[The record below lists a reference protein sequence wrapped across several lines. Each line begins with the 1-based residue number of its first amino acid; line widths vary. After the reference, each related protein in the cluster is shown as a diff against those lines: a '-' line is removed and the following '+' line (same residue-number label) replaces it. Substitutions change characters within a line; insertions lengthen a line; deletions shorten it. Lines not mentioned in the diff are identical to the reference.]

1 MLICSDM
8 DGIWSDYCFG
18 LSAMAH
24 KYGYMDHVLSSR
36 DVDDWNWL
44 DVCMTK
50 NQLGKLMSLVNLS
63 NDFWADLPP
72 ISANLGKNMLETLIS
87 DGNRLKILTARPGRQ
102 LSVKLQTIAWF
113 KHFIGVDLNTTDIII
128 CEADNKLDY
137 VREYKADYFIDD
149 RPKTI
154 IAMNS
159 FTGSTKMFAV
169 KHPYNAYLEPKCP
182 NVQFVNNVSEFLMN
196 VVNQ

>member
-8 DGIWSDYCFG
+8 DGVWSDYCFG
-18 LSAMAH
+18 LSAIAH
-24 KYGYMDHVLSSR
+24 KFEYMDHVLSTR

-44 DVCMTK
+44 DVCMTR
-50 NQLGKLMSLVNLS
+50 NQLGKIMSLINLS
-63 NDFWADLPP
+63 NNFWADLPP
-72 ISANLGKNMLETLIS
+72 ISANLGKSLMEAVLHKG
-87 DGNRLKILTARPGRQ
+87 DRFKIITARPGRQ

-113 KHFIGVDLNTTDIII
+113 KHYIGVDLNTTDIVI

-137 VREYKADYFIDD
+137 VHEYKADYFIDD

-154 IAMNS
+154 VDMNN
-159 FTGSTKMFAV
+159 FKGNTKMFAV
-169 KHPYNAYLEPKCP
+169 RHHYNSYLEKECP
-182 NVQFVNNVSEFLMN
+182 NVTFVNNVSEFLME